1 MKIQLQRPL
10 YRLLF
15 VLLLLAAST
24 IAEDSQD
31 SQDAEDGEDAEYADY
46 AQEAQN
52 DQDGDE
58 DVYQSSISVCAD
70 AVIEVKDIVLLCDSP
85 GTYYYGSNKY
95 RDSAT
100 CKAGDKAKLQ
110 VDFYID
116 DPDTIASLGGYAL
129 TTIKVQGYKAI
140 ESQIV
145 YENADLCS
153 LSSLQSLSGVS
164 CPGRGNYRI
173 STQFSWGERNSNL
186 GYNFIPKPSV
196 GFKSNINKEAYDLGG
211 ANTNLCRGN
220 TFISW
225 SEGVRTQYANALSN
239 FMKSFGILLLTI
251 GVMGGFIYW
260 LVKKPDLFSGNFG
273 SKFNLGSKL
282 NFGSKKTKLIDE
294 HDEEDEDGFHK
305 VAMVGKND
313 ILDF

>member
-1 MKIQLQRPL
+1 MRIQLQRPL
-10 YRLLF
+10 YRLLL
-15 VLLLLAAST
+15 VLLLLAASS
-24 IAEDSQD
+24 IAEDAQNV
-31 SQDAEDGEDAEYADY
+31 EDAEYEDN
-46 AQEAQN
+46 AQEAE
-52 DQDGDE
+52 DAQDGD
-58 DVYQSSISVCAD
+58 DAYKSMISVCSD

-100 CKAGDKAKLQ
+100 CKAGDKAKVE

-116 DPDTIASLGGYAL
+116 DPDTIASLGGYSL

-145 YENADLCS
+145 YENAELCG
-153 LSSLQSLSGVS
+153 LSSLKSLSGVS

-173 STQFSWGERNSNL
+173 STQFYWGEKNDDL
-186 GYNFIPKPSV
+186 GYNFVPSTSV
-196 GFKSNINKEAYDLGG
+196 GFKSNINKAAYDLGG

-220 TFISW
+220 TFIAW
-225 SEGVRTQYANALSN
+225 SAGVRKQYANALSN
-239 FMKSFGILLLTI
+239 FMKSFGILVLTI

-260 LVKKPDLFSGNFG
+260 LVKKPDFFSGNFG
-273 SKFNLGSKL
+273 SKFN
-282 NFGSKKTKLIDE
+282 FASKKKKLIDD